1 MLVVFSVGPERANDN
16 QLLPGIA
23 RELSAFSGDS

>member
-1 MLVVFSVGPERANDN
+1 VFSVGPERANDN

-23 RELSAFSGDS
+23 RELAAFR